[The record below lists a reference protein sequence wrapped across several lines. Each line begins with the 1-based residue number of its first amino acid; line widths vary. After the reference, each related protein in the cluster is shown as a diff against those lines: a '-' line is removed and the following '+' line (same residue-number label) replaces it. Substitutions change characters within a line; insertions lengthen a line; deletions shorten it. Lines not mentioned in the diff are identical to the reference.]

1 MILEPGGIHGNDH
14 VQSFYVKLGGVHVR
28 FIVGEPRPL
37 VPADQPVSGKA
48 CDEHDGKN
56 QDHMKIYFCFF
67 SIHKINH
74 AFLIDGNIWDAGEN
88 MSVKICPACAA
99 CSGTLLVCG
108 GVWHSASGLLRK
120 IGNFTY
126 KIVLN
131 QGETAMDGGFRH

>member
-1 MILEPGGIHGNDH
+1 MCL
-14 VQSFYVKLGGVHVR
+14 F
-28 FIVGEPRPL
+28 
-37 VPADQPVSGKA
+37 
-48 CDEHDGKN
+48 
-56 QDHMKIYFCFF
+56 
-67 SIHKINH
+67 HKINH
-74 AFLIDGNIWDAGEN
+74 AFLVDGNIWDAGEN

-126 KIVLN
+126 KMFLS